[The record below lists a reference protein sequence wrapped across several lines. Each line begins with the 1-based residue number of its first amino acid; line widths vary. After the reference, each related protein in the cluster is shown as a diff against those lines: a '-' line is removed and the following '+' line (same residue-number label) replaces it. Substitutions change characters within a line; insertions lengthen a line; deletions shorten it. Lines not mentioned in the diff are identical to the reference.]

1 MWLSSGL
8 ICLLTYTNWRYCRTR
23 RTGSTPSGRR
33 AGPAGTHPRGTRWR
47 GSSCRLRCNEGGVS
61 LSALCG
67 VLFFFFLFSFGGKC
81 HIIPWVVVVKA
92 CAAFTL
98 RRKGARI
105 FYTGGRVDRGPW
117 AVVVVVD
124 DDVDRLRAGVVVWE
138 GWGVSALC
146 PRRACCSLGLG
157 TLADAGGRD
166 ILTPK
171 LPIQLR

>member
-1 MWLSSGL
+1 M
-8 ICLLTYTNWRYCRTR
+8 
-23 RTGSTPSGRR
+23 
-33 AGPAGTHPRGTRWR
+33 
-47 GSSCRLRCNEGGVS
+47 S
-61 LSALCG
+61 LSALRG
-67 VLFFFFLFSFGGKC
+67 FSFLFSFGGRC

-166 ILTPK
+166 ILTPR
-171 LPIQLR
+171 LPIQLREGWYVGKGRVRTVVVDVHPSTHLAFCAFLSCPLLSPFLFLLPRPVLVLVFSSFLSG